1 MKIQLLSFSS
11 LLIMSCSTMTFLP
24 TEGTASKF
32 NLATVEY
39 VEAQNANQ
47 NEKLL
52 DELTKNLD
60 EVLNQVLVEDRAKI
74 SELEKLLAEQEKKID
89 SISTL
94 VDSSNST
101 LLMVS
106 GSLRRELGEVKSSN
120 QDLKISL
127 DNIKNNIDNLPKEAM
142 EELNNA
148 LKAYLGETQ
157 D

>member
-1 MKIQLLSFSS
+1 
-11 LLIMSCSTMTFLP
+11 MTFLP

>member
-60 EVLNQVLVEDRAKI
+60 EVLNQVLAEDRAKI
-74 SELEKLLAEQEKKID
+74 SELEKLLTEQEKKIE

-120 QDLKISL
+120 QDLKMSL
-127 DNIKNNIDNLPKEAM
+127 DNIKNNIDNLPKDAM

-148 LKAYLGETQ
+148 LKAYLGKTQ

>member
-1 MKIQLLSFSS
+1 
-11 LLIMSCSTMTFLP
+11 MTFLP

-127 DNIKNNIDNLPKEAM
+127 DNTVVS
-142 EELNNA
+142 
-148 LKAYLGETQ
+148 G
-157 D
+157 